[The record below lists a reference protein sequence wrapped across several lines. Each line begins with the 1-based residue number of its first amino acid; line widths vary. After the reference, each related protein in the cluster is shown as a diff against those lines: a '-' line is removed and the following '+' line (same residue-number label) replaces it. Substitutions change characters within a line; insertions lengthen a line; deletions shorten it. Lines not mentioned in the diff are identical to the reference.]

1 MPSVLARMQLRY
13 PALAREFGLFAV
25 DGRAPRGEV
34 EPVILALV
42 DSLLAGR

>member
-1 MPSVLARMQLRY
+1 MPSVLARMEERY
-13 PALAREFGLFAV
+13 PVLAREFGLIPV

-34 EPVILALV
+34 ESVVLALV